1 MKPDF
6 DKAEHRA
13 RLLRIAQS
21 NSDLT
26 LDVRKM
32 EFDLPIII
40 DTFQNYASL
49 TGISLSKLSPC
60 NGLKDG
66 YTIIAKGV
74 YVVLYDDRHT
84 YGRERLNWTLA
95 HEIGHIYLGHK
106 QDGKNEE
113 VEAHWFAAELLSP
126 EPIIKEVAE
135 RLSEY
140 GIPVKAFDLSF
151 MFSLSKAAASKR
163 IASINKKYMWDL
175 TYAEQLIEKYDD
187 AITKCCSTVRNAYR
201 NYPIS
206 ASRLEQIRL

>member
-60 NGLKDG
+60 DGLKDG

-84 YGRERLNWTLA
+84 YGQERLNWTLA

-106 QDGKNEE
+106 
-113 VEAHWFAAELLSP
+113 
-126 EPIIKEVAE
+126 
-135 RLSEY
+135 
-140 GIPVKAFDLSF
+140 
-151 MFSLSKAAASKR
+151 
-163 IASINKKYMWDL
+163 
-175 TYAEQLIEKYDD
+175 
-187 AITKCCSTVRNAYR
+187 
-201 NYPIS
+201 
-206 ASRLEQIRL
+206 

>member
-6 DKAEHRA
+6 DKAGHRA
-13 RLLRIAQS
+13 RQLRIAQS
-21 NSDLT
+21 NSDLA

-40 DTFQNYASL
+40 DTFQNYASI
-49 TGISLSKLSPC
+49 TGIPLSKLFPC
-60 NGLKDG
+60 DGLKDG

-95 HEIGHIYLGHK
+95 HEIGHIYLGHN

-113 VEAHWFAAELLSP
+113 IEAHWFAAELLSP

-135 RLSEY
+135 RLAEY
-140 GIPVKAFDLSF
+140 GIPVKAFDLAF
-151 MFSLSKAAASKR
+151 MFSLSKEAALKR
-163 IASINKKYMWDL
+163 INSINRKCMWDS
-175 TYAEQLIEKYDD
+175 TYAEQLVEKYDD
-187 AITKCCSTVRNAYR
+187 AIAKYCSTVRNVYK
-201 NYPIS
+201 NYPLLEG
-206 ASRLEQIRL
+206 RLEGIRL